1 MLPQETAVE
10 ILEELL
16 PAKNKSLFLAR
27 KLKIPDHT
35 VEAIEKQYID
45 SQERLY
51 HVIVEFVKQVEPR
64 PTWRI
69 ITDALRSSIVNL
81 PRLAKEIE
89 RRHDSHTPAIKPMIS
104 GSYVKCCV
112 GVLCLHITCV
122 WCGSII
128 LLHVCIHYS
137 SSIVAPSSVNISPTA
152 TAVVPYSVPDATG
165 NS

>member
-1 MLPQETAVE
+1 ME

-51 HVIVEFVKQVEPR
+51 HVIVEFVKQMEPR

-69 ITDALRSSIVNL
+69 IIDALRSSIVNL

-112 GVLCLHITCV
+112 YRCFVFAYHLCVLWLYN
-122 WCGSII
+122 II
-128 LLHVCIHYS
+128 ACMYTLFFFYCS
-137 SSIVAPSSVNISPTA
+137 SLISQHLSYCHCCCTIFC
-152 TAVVPYSVPDATG
+152 TRCYR
-165 NS
+165 